1 MINVKILTN
10 DELNC
15 LLVRLE
21 NELASRQS
29 KVFTAI
35 TIGKDG
41 RCQCNCANTCP
52 LGKTGSALRCT
63 KEELRDYL

>member
-29 KVFTAI
+29 KVFLNTSLLFEGFNIEMPSEKNRLLPATA
-35 TIGKDG
+35 
-41 RCQCNCANTCP
+41 
-52 LGKTGSALRCT
+52 L
-63 KEELRDYL
+63 